1 MRANDPVAVVWA
13 AVLCACVLLWAA
25 VEGGGPR
32 RRARRTIGRVADGR
46 KPRTGGGSCGA
57 PGEWLRE
64 VAAELRC
71 RLEGRTR
78 RRHGWATWL
87 GRWVRVEALCLPA
100 GAVLAA
106 ATGSVVPLLAG
117 VAAVP
122 LAGRALRRRAER
134 AAAER
139 GGAAVGA
146 LCAALAGELRA
157 GRPPHAALG
166 DTIEAAGWS
175 EVPEL
180 SGATRL
186 LLSAARF
193 GGDVPQA
200 LRAAARLSEGTRGLA
215 AVAACW
221 QVAVDG
227 GAGLAAAL
235 DRVAAALRAEADQR
249 DDLRAQLA
257 GPRSTAGLLAL
268 LPLFGVVLGAGLG
281 ARPARIL
288 LHTAPGLVCLLAGG
302 LLEWAGLAWTA
313 RIIRAAESGRGAARP
328 GVPHHRVVGGP
339 GGSGGSRGPGDPRGP
354 DRAVGLG
361 DDPDGIGEPVR
372 RDRVGLRGGVDRA
385 GSGPRAMSVVAVAGG
400 WSVHSLGTA
409 AAALLAMGGAVAVA
423 VDGGRRRKR
432 VGRLRAAL
440 GGSRPRQA
448 VSDGLRQTIGGPARR
463 WMAPAAAGLAAG
475 GLVGGALGVLVGLL
489 VAAGVARVLGGRP
502 RAADGRT
509 APLAPDP
516 AQLPLCAD
524 LMAACLAAGASPGE
538 AAGAVGGCLGGT
550 LGTALIRAQAE
561 LRLGG
566 DPVECW
572 QRFGA
577 VPAAREMGRCLA
589 RASTT
594 GIAPVAEMTRL
605 AADLRAAHA
614 RTATAGARK
623 AAVLATAPLGL
634 CFLPAFLLV
643 GVVPVVIGL
652 AGSVLGA
659 GAS

>member
-1 MRANDPVAVVWA
+1 MATDPMAVAWA
-13 AVLCACVLLWAA
+13 AVMCVGVLLWA
-25 VEGGGPR
+25 VVDDGR
-32 RRARRTIGRVADGR
+32 LRWRARRTLGGDWPDGR
-46 KPRTGGGSCGA
+46 KRTRTARGSGGG
-57 PGEWLRE
+57 PGERLRE
-64 VAAELRC
+64 VVEVLRC
-71 RLEGRTR
+71 RAGRYAVR
-78 RRHGWATWL
+78 GGNGPRWWHRWA
-87 GRWVRVEALCLPA
+87 RAEVLCLPA

-106 ATGSVVPLLAG
+106 ATRSVLPLLAG
-117 VAAVP
+117 MAAVP
-122 LAGRALRRRAER
+122 PAGRALRRRAER

-139 GGAAVGA
+139 GAAAVGA
-146 LCAALAGELRA
+146 LCGALAGDLRA

-166 DTIEAAGWS
+166 DTVEAAGWPD
-175 EVPEL
+175 VPEL
-180 SGATRL
+180 SGAARL

-200 LRAAARLSEGTRGLA
+200 LRVAARLSEGTRGLA

-281 ARPARIL
+281 ARPARVL
-288 LHTAPGLVCLLAGG
+288 LHTATGLLCLLVGG

-313 RIIRAAESGRGAARP
+313 RIIRAAENGRGAAPAADRTLAP
-328 GVPHHRVVGGP
+328 GGP
-339 GGSGGSRGPGDPRGP
+339 GGPGRLVRREP
-354 DRAVGLG
+354 AGLG
-361 DDPDGIGEPVR
+361 EVER
-372 RDRVGLRGGVDRA
+372 ADR
-385 GSGPRAMSVVAVAGG
+385 GPRAVAVVAVASAGAG
-400 WSVHSLGTA
+400 SVHSLGTA
-409 AAALLAMGGAVAVA
+409 VAALAAAGGALAVA
-423 VDGGRRRKR
+423 GGGGSQRKR
-432 VGRLRAAL
+432 VRRLRAAL
-440 GGSRPRQA
+440 GEVRTRRVEPDRLRQA
-448 VSDGLRQTIGGPARR
+448 VGGPVRR
-463 WMAPAAAGLAAG
+463 WGPAAAAGLVAG
-475 GLVGGALGVLVGLL
+475 ALVGGALGVLVGLL
-489 VAAGVARVLGGRP
+489 AAAGVLRVLRGRL

-509 APLAPDP
+509 APPEPDP

-550 LGTALIRAQAE
+550 LGAALIRAQAE

-566 DPVECW
+566 DPAECW
-572 QRFGA
+572 QRFGGL
-577 VPAAREMGRCLA
+577 PAAREMGRCLA

-594 GIAPVAEMTRL
+594 GVAPVAEMSRL
-605 AADLRAAHA
+605 AADLRAAHG
-614 RTATAGARK
+614 RTALAGARR

-652 AGSVLGA
+652 AGTVLGA
-659 GAS
+659 GSG